1 MLTTIN
7 IITYPSISNF
17 KTYSI
22 NISKLLSHFYVSI
35 RRFITTLSRFLSK
48 FTSLSLAILSS
59 TLQMHIYH
67 FTVRMVLRSINSSL
81 FLFRPCFEQ
90 SLTSHCECWPS
101 IIYARNDGIR
111 DKSRRIPLNQSRSRA
126 KRVVKGVWKLV
137 KERLL
142 PRFFTIFEIQG
153 GRYETRD
160 DEQQWSFPSCQL
172 ANLRLLQRMVLKLNY
187 IEATI
192 RLLSLHTGFCLV

>member
-90 SLTSHCECWPS
+90 SLTSHCECQPS

-111 DKSRRIPLNQSRSRA
+111 DKSRRIPLNQSRSPCQTSC
-126 KRVVKGVWKLV
+126 KGRMGTRKGASVAS
-137 KERLL
+137 
-142 PRFFTIFEIQG
+142 FFYDF
-153 GRYETRD
+153 
-160 DEQQWSFPSCQL
+160 
-172 ANLRLLQRMVLKLNY
+172 
-187 IEATI
+187 
-192 RLLSLHTGFCLV
+192 